1 MKIFNIIFQIFI
13 LLLFSAILLYWSNAF
28 DSAFE
33 ADRACH
39 SELSSYLVESESYGC
54 DHDTETHKWIL
65 FRNLEGSEA
74 EIIKTFRYKFL

>member
-1 MKIFNIIFQIFI
+1 MKIFNLIFQIFI
-13 LLLFSAILLYWSNAF
+13 LLLFSAILLFWSNAF

-54 DHDTETHKWIL
+54 DHDTETNKWIL
-65 FRNLEGSEA
+65 FKNLEGSEA

>member
-1 MKIFNIIFQIFI
+1 MKIFNLIFQIFI
-13 LLLFSAILLYWSNAF
+13 LLLFSAILLFWSNAF

-65 FRNLEGSEA
+65 FRNLGGSEA

>member
-1 MKIFNIIFQIFI
+1 MKIFNLIFQIFI
-13 LLLFSAILLYWSNAF
+13 ILLFSAILIFWSNAF

-54 DHDTETHKWIL
+54 DHDTETNKWIL
-65 FRNLEGSEA
+65 FRNLEGAEA

>member
-39 SELSSYLVESESYGC
+39 SELSIYLVESESYGC